1 MITASMVYTY
11 VAITV
16 SLLHSKFI
24 IYQMK
29 VFCVCIGSAPTY
41 DSNYIESL
49 FACCSTGPLFGRP
62 VKAENPC
69 SLPL

>member
-1 MITASMVYTY
+1 
-11 VAITV
+11 
-16 SLLHSKFI
+16 
-24 IYQMK
+24 MK

-49 FACCSTGPLFGRP
+49 FACCSTGPLFGGP